1 VLRNRE
7 RVPFKLS
14 QFRIVSDNKI
24 FYEFL
29 LFQGVRGV
37 SGKDGDDGKDGV
49 NGRDG
54 RDGESCITD
63 RVDTV
68 SVFYSTSIHLVW

>member
-37 SGKDGDDGKDGV
+37 SGKDGV

-54 RDGESCITD
+54 RDGESCITH

-68 SVFYSTSIHLVW
+68 SVFYFASIHLLW